1 MAKSNRMRGID
12 EAVSKAGSPVA
23 LAAKVGV
30 SVATVYNWL
39 RTGGVPYTAWAIR
52 VATATDVPLVDLVPP
67 GPPPKRWRGRRS
79 R

>member
-1 MAKSNRMRGID
+1 MAKPKRRRGI
-12 EAVSKAGSPVA
+12 EAAVTKAGSPIA
-23 LAAKVGV
+23 LAAKIGV

-52 VATATDVPLVDLVPP
+52 VATATGVPLVDLVPL
-67 GPPPKRWRGRRS
+67 GPPPQRWRGRRG